1 MRIPVSTIMTRDIYA
16 VAPDTSIDTAA
27 RLLSTQHISGAP
39 VVNGQGR
46 PVGVVSMADLVDPD
60 RPRPSTEGYPL
71 FYHLVAGERT
81 EVGDD
86 VQLTEGRV
94 ADIMSPFVLSIDA
107 GASLVEAATLMLAE
121 NVHRLLVMDGRKLVG
136 IVTTT
141 DLLRGFVNGAR

>member
-1 MRIPVSTIMTRDIYA
+1 MIMRIPVSTIMTRDIYA
-16 VAPDTSIDTAA
+16 VAPDTSIETAA

-39 VVNGQGR
+39 VVNG
-46 PVGVVSMADLVDPD
+46 
-60 RPRPSTEGYPL
+60 
-71 FYHLVAGERT
+71 H

-86 VQLTEGRV
+86 VNLSEGRV

-107 GASLVEAATLMLAE
+107 AASLVEAATLMLSE

>member
-1 MRIPVSTIMTRDIYA
+1 
-16 VAPDTSIDTAA
+16 
-27 RLLSTQHISGAP
+27 
-39 VVNGQGR
+39 
-46 PVGVVSMADLVDPD
+46 MADLVDHD
-60 RPRPSTEGYPL
+60 RPRTSTEGYPL

-86 VQLTEGRV
+86 VHLSEGRV

-136 IVTTT
+136 IITTT